1 MSYILPQQLLN
12 WPDKFLA
19 LCVWQDALWRL
30 GFWHVFEV
38 QSQQFCSKLVVSN
51 AQKTAYFLVC
61 IIPSM
66 YTGIIIKLSSNL
78 KIVINN
84 FWQSFTKYHLFRVFP
99 FLPLIFPPDLNKKHF
114 PLSFCLVARR
124 RECTKK
130 KYRKLRIFLIYLF
143 QTFFWHL
150 FCTVNR
156 NIYILYTSNHII
168 TFDFY

>member
-1 MSYILPQQLLN
+1 MSCILPQQLLN

-38 QSQQFCSKLVVSN
+38 QSRQFCSKLVVSN

-61 IIPSM
+61 IIIPSM

-130 KYRKLRIFLIYLF
+130 LRIFLIYLF
-143 QTFFWHL
+143 QTFFD
-150 FCTVNR
+150 
-156 NIYILYTSNHII
+156 IYFALSTGISIFYIQAII
-168 TFDFY
+168 S